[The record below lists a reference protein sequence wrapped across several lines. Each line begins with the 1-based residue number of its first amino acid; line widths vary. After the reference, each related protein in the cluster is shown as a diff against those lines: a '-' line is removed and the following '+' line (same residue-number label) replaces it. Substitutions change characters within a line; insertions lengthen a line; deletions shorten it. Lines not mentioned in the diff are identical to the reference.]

1 MSKYYK
7 VEDVIDTLAEQ
18 WHFEATIDCPY
29 AADNIEE
36 WKQNAR
42 ELYADLPTIEIVRCK
57 DCKYWKSEHI
67 CIGRWGWYGTMMTE
81 ADAFCSYGERI
92 DNE

>member
-18 WHFEATIDCPY
+18 WHFEATIDYPY
-29 AADNIEE
+29 AADDIEE

-42 ELYADLPTIEIVRCK
+42 ELFADLPTIEVSEDAISRE
-57 DCKYWKSEHI
+57 YMKSLGYI
-67 CIGRWGWYGTMMTE
+67 NKNCGAKMKG
-81 ADAFCSYGERI
+81 
-92 DNE
+92 